1 MKENTKSEEG
11 HELHVVI
18 VGGGF
23 GGLYAAKKLA
33 KNKKIRITLID
44 KRNFHL
50 FQPLLYQVATGGL
63 SPGDIA
69 SPLRSI
75 LRKYKNVTVLRGKVV
90 DILPD
95 YNKVV
100 LEDGDEV
107 QYDKVII
114 ATGARYNYFGNT
126 QWLAIAPGIKTME
139 DSLGIRHRIF
149 HAYESAERE
158 DDEELRKEWL
168 RFVIV
173 GGGPTGVELAGA
185 LGELANHTLVEDF
198 RNINTEETEILLVEG
213 MDRIL
218 PTYPESLSR
227 KAEKSLRDLGVSIL
241 TNTFLTDMEENQ
253 VTFKR
258 DNSVTKVKARTI
270 LWAAGVKASMIG
282 KVLENRLNVQ
292 TDKAGRVHVNPDLTI
307 DESSD
312 IFVIGDLAYFAHD
325 GGQPLPGLAPVAMQQ
340 GNYVAELIKKRLKG
354 EEYGDFH
361 YKEKGSLAVIGRNKA
376 VAYFGKFKFS
386 GFIAW
391 LIWILVHIRYLIEFD
406 NKMMVFFQW
415 AWNYLTMKRGARLIT
430 GDDPFPYM
438 DEDYYAQV
446 KNE

>member
-1 MKENTKSEEG
+1 MKDNKDY
-11 HELHVVI
+11 ELHVVI

-33 KNKKIRITLID
+33 KHKKIKITLID

-75 LRKYKNVTVLRGKVV
+75 LNKQKNVTVLRGKVV
-90 DILPD
+90 DILPGD
-95 YNKVV
+95 KKVV

-107 QYDKVII
+107 DYDKVIV

-158 DDEELRKEWL
+158 DDEQLRKEWL

-198 RNINTEETEILLVEG
+198 RNINTEKTEILLVEG

-227 KAEKSLRDLGVSIL
+227 KAEKSLKDLGVTIM

-253 VTFKR
+253 VTFKKN
-258 DNSVTKVKARTI
+258 NSVSKVKARTI

-282 KVLENRLNVQ
+282 KVLEKRLNVK
-292 TDKAGRVHVNPDLTI
+292 TDKAGRVHVNTDLTI
-307 DESSD
+307 DDRKD
-312 IFVIGDLAYFAHD
+312 IFVIGDLAHFEHY
-325 GGQPLPGLAPVAMQQ
+325 GENPLPGLAPVAMQQ
-340 GNYVAELIKKRLKG
+340 GKYVAELINKRLKG
-354 EEYGDFH
+354 EDYEDFH

-376 VAYFGKFKFS
+376 VAYFGRFKFS

>member
-1 MKENTKSEEG
+1 MERPENNNEEL
-11 HELHVVI
+11 LHVVI

-23 GGLYAAKKLA
+23 GGLYAAKELGKSR
-33 KNKKIRITLID
+33 NVRITLID

-75 LRKYKNVTVLRGKVV
+75 LKKYKNISVIRGKVV
-90 DILPD
+90 DILPAE
-95 YNKVV
+95 KQVV
-100 LEDGDEV
+100 LEEGDKIP
-107 QYDKVII
+107 YDKVII

-158 DDEELRKEWL
+158 KDEETRKEWL

-198 RNINTEETEILLVEG
+198 RNIDPRNTEILLVEG

-218 PTYPESLSR
+218 PTYPESLSK

-241 TNTFLTDMEENQ
+241 TNTFLTDMKENQ

-258 DNSVTKVKARTI
+258 NNSLTKLKARTI

-282 KVLENRLNVQ
+282 KVLQKRLDVA
-292 TDKAGRVHVNPDLTI
+292 TDKSGRVHVNPDLTV
-307 DESSD
+307 DDRKD
-312 IFVIGDLAYFAHD
+312 IFVIGDLAYFAHNTD
-325 GGQPLPGLAPVAMQQ
+325 RPLPGLAPVAMQQ
-340 GNYVAELIKKRLKG
+340 GKYVADLIKKRIRG
-354 EEYGDFH
+354 EDTGDFE
-361 YKEKGSLAVIGRNKA
+361 YTEKGSLAVIGRNKA
-376 VAYFGKFKFS
+376 VAHFGKLKFS
-386 GFIAW
+386 GFLAW
-391 LIWILVHIRYLIEFD
+391 LIWIFVHIRYLIEFD

-415 AWNYLTMKRGARLIT
+415 AWSYLTMKRGARLIT